1 MTNLDIK
8 NAYVGSTS
16 VTAMYLGSTKIY
28 PHKVLYRPKV
38 YDFVYSDGTWSTLY
52 DTSKTCVGVITDVR
66 SMDFDFMAL
75 HNATTNKTIFGGT
88 GTLITDIVTTKDK
101 AVARL
106 DFNGKSNTEKIITQL
121 GDSALAAKACAK
133 YSTEGFPAGSWYLPA
148 LGQLMASCV
157 SFTDL
162 TDALQTAG
170 GTTLEDT
177 GEDPIICSTQRDLN
191 SAYQMGASTNV
202 YISSPYKSS
211 VGWVRPFCTVEY
223 NHIDNGIYICDKDNN
238 YYTDTQWT
246 ASGKASSDAIGIAL
260 VTDETQFLISKV
272 RARRK
277 IFSPTSNANMLYAVG
292 NSDYALKDYAGRINT
307 KLLLKQSTEH
317 AAADATNFSIG
328 NGSTGFIGSLGE
340 WSKIVENVDTINSYS
355 ALIGLNNFNTT
366 GVTYYWTSTS
376 STPTTEYA
384 YDMSTKVVASASKTN
399 FYNNVP
405 LALLP
410 YKGNKEVET
419 T

>member
-1 MTNLDIK
+1 MTNLDITK
-8 NAYVGSTS
+8 AYVGSTP

-28 PHKVLYRPKV
+28 PHEVRYRPKV
-38 YDFVYSDGTWSTLY
+38 YDYVYSDGTWSTLH
-52 DTSKTCVGVITDVR
+52 DGSKTCVGIITDVR
-66 SMDFDFMAL
+66 SMEFDFMAL
-75 HNATTNKTIFGGT
+75 HNTSTSKTTFGGT
-88 GTLITDIVTTKDK
+88 GTLISDIVTTTDK

-106 DFNGKSNTEKIITQL
+106 DFDGKTNTEKIIAQL
-121 GDSALAAKACAK
+121 GNSALAAKACAE

-162 TDALQTAG
+162 TDALQNVG
-170 GTTLEDT
+170 GTELENT
-177 GEDPIICSTQRDLN
+177 GEDPVISSTQRDLN
-191 SAYQMGASTNV
+191 STYQMDASTNV

-211 VGWVRPFCTVEY
+211 IGWVRPFCTVKY

-246 ASGKASSDAIGIAL
+246 ASGKASSDAIGVAL
-260 VTDETQFLISKV
+260 VTDETQFLISKERTKYAGV
-272 RARRK
+272 
-277 IFSPTSNANMLYAVG
+277 SPASNANMLYAVT

-307 KLLLKQSTEH
+307 KLLLKQSTEY
-317 AAADATNFSIG
+317 AASYATNFSIG
-328 NGSTGFIGSLGE
+328 NGSTGFVGSLGE
-340 WSKIVENVDTINSYS
+340 WSKIVENVDTIDSYS
-355 ALIGLNNFNTT
+355 ALIELSNLNTT
-366 GVTYYWTSTS
+366 NSVYYWTSTAS
-376 STPTTEYA
+376 STKLGYT
-384 YDMSTKVVASASKTN
+384 YDMGTKAVLSMSKTN
-399 FYNNVP
+399 LCINVP